1 MSNVFPSTKQ
11 ALAKFYREHLETSLM
26 PFWLE
31 RAVDFD
37 RGGVFTCIEN
47 STGKRVSEDKF
58 VWSQGRFAW
67 LMAHA
72 SMMVRRGLLS
82 GDADLYEKIA
92 RDTADFILEHGY
104 TDDGRAVFLLTA
116 DGQKK
121 ESIPGQGY
129 DISYFV
135 DCFAIIGLSGVAS
148 ATGEMKY
155 AEAALRNYDDVKVR
169 LAEGS
174 ARTEPYPM
182 PPGCKTHSTPMIM
195 LNVSETLERA
205 LFDVKHPRRD
215 SVGKDALGYMD
226 EILNTFM
233 LESGLIQEAICECDN
248 KLLTTHV
255 NPGHTVESM
264 WFLLE
269 QAGRYGRTD
278 AVQAA
283 LKCIKATLDV
293 GWDKEYGGIMRY
305 VMPDGSI
312 PTGTSESS
320 SEDLIL
326 DTWHTKIWWPH
337 SEALYTTALAGLM
350 TGDEE
355 MWRLHEKVWQ
365 YTFDTFPN
373 PDPAIGEWIN
383 IRDREGNPI
392 DKVVGLPVKD
402 PFHIIRNLMLAVEIL
417 DAGVETRGGPLV

>member
-11 ALAKFYREHLETSLM
+11 ALGKFYREHLETSLM

-104 TDDGRAVFLLTA
+104 TEDGRAVFLLTA

-174 ARTEPYPM
+174 A
-182 PPGCKTHSTPMIM
+182 
-195 LNVSETLERA
+195 
-205 LFDVKHPRRD
+205 
-215 SVGKDALGYMD
+215 
-226 EILNTFM
+226 
-233 LESGLIQEAICECDN
+233 
-248 KLLTTHV
+248 
-255 NPGHTVESM
+255 
-264 WFLLE
+264 
-269 QAGRYGRTD
+269 
-278 AVQAA
+278 
-283 LKCIKATLDV
+283 
-293 GWDKEYGGIMRY
+293 
-305 VMPDGSI
+305 
-312 PTGTSESS
+312 
-320 SEDLIL
+320 
-326 DTWHTKIWWPH
+326 
-337 SEALYTTALAGLM
+337 
-350 TGDEE
+350 
-355 MWRLHEKVWQ
+355 
-365 YTFDTFPN
+365 
-373 PDPAIGEWIN
+373 
-383 IRDREGNPI
+383 
-392 DKVVGLPVKD
+392 
-402 PFHIIRNLMLAVEIL
+402 
-417 DAGVETRGGPLV
+417 